1 MSFLDTIREDDRE
14 VKGEPVYGVV
24 PAVVTN
30 NKDPE
35 GWGRVKVEIPWLIEG
50 ETGWAQVTT
59 LMSGSQR
66 GSFFL
71 PEVGDNVLVAFEHGD
86 INSPYVIG
94 SLWNGRDKPPETN
107 SDGKNNIRKFKSRS
121 GHEFVFD
128 DTDQK
133 EKVEI
138 KTNAGHKIVMDD
150 TAGNEKIEIKDKA
163 GNEIV
168 VKSRDNSITIKCS
181 GKAAIT
187 AQEEVVIDS
196 GAIKLGKSA
205 EKTLVNDSFIDLF
218 NNHSHPNHGLI
229 PSSQAVKNVHS
240 TKITK
245 GA

>member
-1 MSFLDTIREDDRE
+1 MSFLDTLKDENQE

-24 PAVVTN
+24 PGTVTN

-35 GWGRVKVEIPWLIEG
+35 GWGRVKIEIPWLIEG
-50 ETGWAQVTT
+50 ETGWAQVAT

-86 INSPYVIG
+86 INTPYVIG

-121 GHEFVFD
+121 GHE
-128 DTDQK
+128 
-133 EKVEI
+133 I
-138 KTNAGHKIVMDD
+138 ILDD
-150 TAGNEKIEIKDKA
+150 TAGKEKIEIRDKA

-168 VKSRDNSITIKCS
+168 VKSQDNSITIKCS
-181 GKAAIT
+181 GKVTIST
-187 AQEEVVIDS
+187 QEEVVIDS

-205 EKTLVNDSFIDLF
+205 EKTLVNDAFIDLF
-218 NNHSHPNHGLI
+218 NKHTHTGNKGVSTSSPEKPVEKKPNC
-229 PSSQAVKNVHS
+229 
-240 TKITK
+240 TRITK
-245 GA
+245 GE

>member
-1 MSFLDTIREDDRE
+1 MSFLDTLRDENQE

-24 PAVVTN
+24 PGTVTN

-35 GWGRVKVEIPWLIEG
+35 GWGRVKIEIPWLIEG
-50 ETGWAQVTT
+50 ETGWAQVAT

-86 INSPYVIG
+86 VNNPYVIG

-133 EKVEI
+133 EKLEI

-150 TAGNEKIEIKDKA
+150 
-163 GNEIV
+163 
-168 VKSRDNSITIKCS
+168 
-181 GKAAIT
+181 
-187 AQEEVVIDS
+187 AQ
-196 GAIKLGKSA
+196 GKSKVSIA
-205 EKTLVNDSFIDLF
+205 TNGGHSLEMNDATEMVIIEDKKG
-218 NNHSHPNHGLI
+218 N
-229 PSSQAVKNVHS
+229 
-240 TKITK
+240 KITMGPSGVDINNGK
-245 GA
+245 FTVGK

>member
-1 MSFLDTIREDDRE
+1 MSILDTIREDDRE

-35 GWGRVKVEIPWLIEG
+35 GWGRVKIEIPWLIEG
-50 ETGWAQVTT
+50 ETGWVQVVT

-94 SLWNGRDKPPETN
+94 SLWNGKDKPPETN
-107 SDGKNNIRKFKSRS
+107 KDGQNNIRKFKSRS

-138 KTNAGHKIVMDD
+138 KTNAKHKIILDD
-150 TAGNEKIEIKDKA
+150 ARGKEKIEIRDKA
-163 GNEIV
+163 
-168 VKSRDNSITIKCS
+168 
-181 GKAAIT
+181 
-187 AQEEVVIDS
+187 
-196 GAIKLGKSA
+196 
-205 EKTLVNDSFIDLF
+205 
-218 NNHSHPNHGLI
+218 
-229 PSSQAVKNVHS
+229 
-240 TKITK
+240 
-245 GA
+245 